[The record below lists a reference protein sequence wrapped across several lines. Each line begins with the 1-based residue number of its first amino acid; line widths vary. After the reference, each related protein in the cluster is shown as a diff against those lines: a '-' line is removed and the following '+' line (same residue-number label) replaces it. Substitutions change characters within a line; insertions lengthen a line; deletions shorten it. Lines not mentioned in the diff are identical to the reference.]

1 MTHEA
6 LRIASVILLVV
17 ATGLIAFAY
26 GVHVGVKHQPEP
38 SETDQ

>member
-6 LRIASVILLVV
+6 LRITAVILIII
-17 ATGLIAFAY
+17 ATGLIAFAC
-26 GVHVGVKHQPEP
+26 GVNVGMKHQQEP